1 MDNNYVNAY
10 IETMRNSLIDA
21 ISANIALST
30 QLKLATKEI
39 EELKAALQ
47 AQEDLKAGNKPAKK
61 AAE

>member
-10 IETMRNSLIDA
+10 IETMRNSLFDA

-30 QLKLATKEI
+30 QLKIASKQI
-39 EELKAALQ
+39 EELQAAVKAH
-47 AQEDLKAGNKPAKK
+47 EDAPAAKAAKK